1 MFHSLRSRIAILYG
15 LLIVGVIGLG
25 GYYVIY
31 FVRQTYLNNLR
42 NQLTTE
48 ARLVG
53 SQATTQLMQSNDAT
67 GLDELAKQWSELFQ
81 ARVTIIA
88 ADGSVLG
95 ESHEDRSQMDNHLNR
110 QEVAQAQHGGIGESI
125 RYSFT
130 VGYQMMYIAVPI
142 QERGK
147 TIGFARVSLPLDK
160 VQANL
165 DHLRNTIL
173 IGIVLASV
181 LSIVV
186 AAFIAQRITKP
197 LRQLTEEALL
207 RTQSEQQ
214 SSGFLIPRDEI
225 GKIAFALH
233 NMAKQQKQQIEAL
246 GQERSKLA
254 AVLEQMTDGVIIV
267 DAESHIRLINPAA
280 ARLFELDPQ
289 TVAGHSM
296 AEALRN
302 HQIVENWQRSHQT
315 KETLAF
321 TVDLPVQKINLHTV
335 VIPLESALPGHAL
348 ILIQDLTR
356 IRQLETIRRDF
367 ISNISHELRT
377 PLASLKSIAETLLD
391 TALDDP
397 PAARRFLQ
405 RMDTEVDALSQMVGE
420 LLELSRIESGKV
432 PLQFTPVSPREIV
445 MAATERLIVQ
455 AERASLEL
463 VQDVPADLPEV
474 LADRPRIEQVVV
486 NLLHNSIKFTPA
498 GGKLVISARVSTQK
512 SSQQVVIFSVRDTGV
527 GIASKDLPRIFERF
541 YKADRSRAG
550 GGTGLGLAI
559 AKHQV
564 EAHGGEI
571 WVESIEGQ
579 GSTISF
585 SLLIY
590 NQ

>member
-1 MFHSLRSRIAILYG
+1 MFHSLRSRIAFAYG
-15 LLIVGVIGLG
+15 LLIVGLIGFG
-25 GYYVIY
+25 GYYVIN
-31 FVRQTYLNNLR
+31 FVRQTYLNELR
-42 NQLTTE
+42 NQLTSE

-53 SQATTQLMQSNDAT
+53 SQTASQLMQSNDTT
-67 GLDELAKQWSELFQ
+67 GMDEMAKKWSALFQ

-88 ADGSVLG
+88 LDGTVVG
-95 ESHEDRSQMDNHLNR
+95 ESHEDRSKMDNHLSR
-110 QEVAQAQHGGIGESI
+110 QEVAQALQGGVGESI

-130 VGYQMMYIAVPI
+130 VGYQMMYIAVAI
-142 QERGK
+142 QEEGK

-173 IGIVLASV
+173 IGALLAGG
-181 LSIVV
+181 LSIVI

-197 LRQLTEEALL
+197 LRQLTEEALQ
-207 RTQSEQQ
+207 TSHSEL
-214 SSGFLIPRDEI
+214 SGILKPRDEI
-225 GKIAFALH
+225 GKLTFALH
-233 NMAKQQKQQIEAL
+233 SMSKQQKQQIEAL
-246 GQERSKLA
+246 SHERSKLA
-254 AVLEQMTDGVIIV
+254 AVLEQMTDGVVIV
-267 DAESHIRLINPAA
+267 DAESRIRLVNSAA
-280 ARLFELDPQ
+280 VRLFELNPEIVIGQ
-289 TVAGHSM
+289 SM
-296 AEALRN
+296 AESLRN
-302 HQIVENWQRSHQT
+302 HQIVEYWQRSQQS
-315 KETLAF
+315 KETLEF
-321 TVDLPVQKINLHTV
+321 SVDLPVQKINLHAV
-335 VIPLESALPGHAL
+335 VIPLESSLPGHAM

-405 RMDTEVDALSQMVGE
+405 RMDTEVDALTQMVSE

-432 PLQFTPVSPREIV
+432 PLQFSPVAPSEIV
-445 MAATERLIVQ
+445 KAAVERLIVQ
-455 AERASLEL
+455 AERAGIEL
-463 VQDVPADLPEV
+463 VEEVAEDLPDV

-486 NLLHNSIKFTPA
+486 NLLHNAIKFTPA
-498 GGKLVISARVSTQK
+498 GGKVIVSAGVDSK
-512 SSQQVVIFSVRDTGV
+512 IKPLQVVSFSVKDNGV
-527 GIASKDLPRIFERF
+527 GIATKDLPRIFERF

-559 AKHQV
+559 AKHQI
-564 EAHGGEI
+564 EAHGGSI

-579 GSTISF
+579 GSTFSF
-585 SLLIY
+585 SLPIY